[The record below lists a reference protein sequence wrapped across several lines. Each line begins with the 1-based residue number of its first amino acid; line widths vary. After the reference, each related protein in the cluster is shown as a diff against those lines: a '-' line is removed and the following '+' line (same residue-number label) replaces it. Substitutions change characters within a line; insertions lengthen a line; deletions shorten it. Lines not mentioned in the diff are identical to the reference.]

1 MKLAYRAFEKAGREI
16 TDVIEAPSVQEA
28 TDRLRQQELFIAD
41 IAPVQEA
48 RTAPPARRTRLP
60 RGRTGRMKDLAL
72 FTRQLYVLI
81 RAGTPLADGLYAL
94 QRQARDERWRSVVQD
109 VRLRVEQ
116 GMPLAKALESRP
128 EYFDRLYCNMIAA
141 GETSGKLTVVLERL
155 ADLIRKRLQTR
166 RTVRGAMVY
175 PALLVVVTGAVFVL
189 LLLLVI
195 PRFAMLFAS
204 LDVPLPPTT
213 AGLIALSGWLRS
225 YWPVPLGAV
234 LAAAGGVRWLLRS
247 PAGRQ
252 ALDNFALR
260 LPLVGGLVRSFMGA
274 QIARLLGVL
283 LDSHLP
289 MLEALGLTRNT
300 LSCARYAEL
309 LGAAEEAVS
318 RGRPISSAFQDSDLI
333 SPSLYEVMHSGEQSG
348 QMSLLLLDLA
358 EFMDQDN
365 EAGLKSL
372 VSLLEPCIL
381 ILMGVVVGF
390 VALSIFT
397 PLFDATSLVQG
408 AHH

>member
-1 MKLAYRAFEKAGREI
+1 MKLAYRAFEKTGREI

-28 TDRLRQQELFIAD
+28 TDRLRQQELFVAD
-41 IAPVQEA
+41 IAPAQEA
-48 RTAPPARRTRLP
+48 RPAPTRRIRLP
-60 RGRTGRMKDLAL
+60 RGGTGRMKDLAL

-81 RAGTPLADGLYAL
+81 RAGTPLADGLHAL
-94 QRQARDERWRSVVQD
+94 QRQARDERWRAVVQD
-109 VRLRVEQ
+109 IRLRVEQ

-155 ADLIRKRLQTR
+155 ANLVRKRLQTR
-166 RTVRGAMVY
+166 RTVRGAMAY
-175 PALLVVVTGAVFVL
+175 PSLLVVVSAGVFVL
-189 LLLLVI
+189 MLMLVI

-213 AGLIALSGWLRS
+213 AALIALSGWLRS
-225 YWPVPLGAV
+225 YWPVPLGAA
-234 LAAAGGVRWLLRS
+234 LAAAVGARWLLKS

-260 LPLVGGLVRSFMGA
+260 LPIVGGLVRSFTGA

-289 MLEALGLTRNT
+289 VLEALGLTRNT
-300 LSCARYAEL
+300 LSCARYANL

-318 RGRPISSAFQDSDLI
+318 RGRPISSAFQDSDLV
-333 SPSLYEVMHSGEQSG
+333 SPSLCEVMHSGEQSG

-358 EFMDQDN
+358 EFMDQEN

-372 VSLLEPCIL
+372 VGLLEPCIL